1 MEMYT
6 LDTAMLRLKEIAEA
20 LENGEN
26 DLEMSMKLYEEGV
39 KIVAFCNKTLTDA
52 KEKIV
57 ELSELTAEGY
67 SDEEYND

>member
-6 LDTAMLRLKEIAEA
+6 LDTAMLRLKEISEA
-20 LENGEN
+20 LESGEN

-39 KIVAFCNKTLTDA
+39 KIVSFCNKTLTDA

-57 ELSELTAEGY
+57 ELSELTTE
-67 SDEEYND
+67 DKTNE

>member
-6 LDTAMLRLKEIAEA
+6 LDTAMLRLKEISEA
-20 LENGEN
+20 LESGEN

-52 KEKIV
+52 KEKIA
-57 ELSELTAEGY
+57 ELSDFTAEDY
-67 SDEEYND
+67 TNE